1 MAKKE
6 LQLAPLK
13 AQVTKVVESAQE
25 ITIKTADDMASAVDI
40 LGKVKDIGKKITAQ
54 KETITKPLNEAL
66 KNARALF
73 KPLEEQWEEAEKVI
87 KYKMVK
93 YQTLEEAKA
102 EKKLEQIEARV
113 EAGTLSFD
121 KAVAKME
128 DLEPETKVS
137 TEDFSLKFRIDK
149 KVEIID
155 EKLIPREYLVPDMVL
170 IRKEVLAGKEIAGT
184 RIVEVKTPVSSRI

>member
-6 LQLAPLK
+6 QSLVLLKKQSATIETALA
-13 AQVTKVVESAQE
+13 
-25 ITIKTADDMASAVDI
+25 IKTKEDFVLAVDQ
-40 LGKVKDIGKKITAQ
+40 LGKVKTFLKSVQEKKKEVMESINFLLLPLQTMEKRAKEIEKDIKDKMSAWQTAQ
-54 KETITKPLNEAL
+54 
-66 KNARALF
+66 
-73 KPLEEQWEEAEKVI
+73 
-87 KYKMVK
+87 
-93 YQTLEEAKA
+93 EAKA

-137 TEDFSLKFRIDK
+137 TEDFSLKFRITK
-149 KVEIID
+149 TVEIVD

-170 IRKEVLAGKEIAGT
+170 IRREVLAGKEIAGV
-184 RIVEVKTPVSSRI
+184 RIVEVKTPVSTRI